1 MFRALSCVQRHRFL
15 QLGARR
21 PVPVCV
27 CVAAP
32 EKQQQQTNKQ
42 THSSF
47 ATSVTGSS
55 APRFLCAGAL
65 DTKALTSGVL

>member
-27 CVAAP
+27 CVAVP
-32 EKQQQQTNKQ
+32 EKQQQTYKQTNPQ
-42 THSSF
+42 
-47 ATSVTGSS
+47 
-55 APRFLCAGAL
+55 
-65 DTKALTSGVL
+65 